1 MLEKKEL
8 GFPAKVKNPCMR
20 FVLICD
26 IVRAQVPF
34 GTNRPYLCLA
44 LKYWASQASIYFS
57 LAFPSTISTFHIYN
71 SENPLILYFHPS
83 FPLKLK
89 ISKSNYQVPTYLLCF
104 FVTFKV
110 STVKIE
116 LITPSF
122 PAKSSSPR
130 MVPPFMQLSKELSV
144 T

>member
-89 ISKSNYQVPTYLLCF
+89 ISKSNYQVPTCYVSLL
-104 FVTFKV
+104 
-110 STVKIE
+110 
-116 LITPSF
+116 PS
-122 PAKSSSPR
+122 KSVQSRLNSSP
-130 MVPPFMQLSKELSV
+130 PPSLPKAVLPEWCHHSCSYQRNCL
-144 T
+144 